1 MTTFR
6 DALNEELENPVF
18 KKAWDALEP
27 EFQFIKEMLAEKEKR
42 GMSQKDL
49 AKAIGIDP
57 ANLSRIEMGE
67 GNPTMKTL
75 KKIADG
81 LDKKLYI
88 TFV

>member
-67 GNPTMKTL
+67 RNPTMKTL

>member
-6 DALNEELENPVF
+6 EALNEELENPVF
-18 KKAWDALEP
+18 KKEWDALEP

-67 GNPTMKTL
+67 RNPTMKTL